1 MSVET
6 IADSMVSMRRYV
18 APIVSATPRAS
29 TDFPEPGN
37 PANTTKS
44 AISARYR

>member
-18 APIVSATPRAS
+18 APIASGYSTGRLRAVVCQQM
-29 TDFPEPGN
+29 
-37 PANTTKS
+37 
-44 AISARYR
+44 